1 MLSTWQAE
9 TSAVMTEN
17 AVTFH
22 MDSKLPC
29 GSERDHNGY
38 LNPENPTKSMSG
50 TSIVPTIGM
59 LAE

>member
-1 MLSTWQAE
+1 MLSMWRAE

-17 AVTFH
+17 ALTFH

-29 GSERDHNGY
+29 SSERDHNGY
-38 LNPENPTKSMSG
+38 LNPEKPTKSMSG
-50 TSIVPTIGM
+50 TSIVPTIDT